1 MLSCGDLGV
10 GGEDKLLIG
19 WDGGVGGVVGGLRLC
34 GAFPD
39 LVKLVLELGTGVGR
53 ERAGGDGR
61 KGAVK
66 EREGGTR

>member
-1 MLSCGDLGV
+1 MSGEDELLV
-10 GGEDKLLIG
+10 GG
-19 WDGGVGGVVGGLRLC
+19 DGGMSGVVGGLRLC

-61 KGAVK
+61 KGTVK
-66 EREGGTR
+66 GGTR

>member
-1 MLSCGDLGV
+1 M
-10 GGEDKLLIG
+10 GGEDELLIG
-19 WDGGVGGVVGGLRLC
+19 RNGGMSCIVGGLRLC

-61 KGAVK
+61 KVIVK
-66 EREGGTR
+66 EGEGGTR